1 MPKTIYIHYIVSSQI
16 IMSEKK
22 LTGFAALMK
31 MRRLEAEKKK
41 QEPEKMEKE
50 QVKPVI
56 KEVSLTCLIPIVSY
70 KP

>member
-1 MPKTIYIHYIVSSQI
+1 MPKTIYIHYIASSQI

-70 KP
+70 